1 MTSKDSKTTS
11 DRIVTRPDLKELARH
26 LGLSQTTVSRV
37 LSGSA
42 KNHRISSETEQRV
55 LAAAAKLNYKANVL
69 ARSLRSKR
77 SKTVGVMV
85 PEISEGYST
94 AVLGGIEEVLLLS
107 GFFYFVV
114 SHRHRT
120 DLLREYPSLLLSRA
134 VDGIIAV
141 DSTIEE
147 DLPIPVVAVSDH
159 HHRPSVVN
167 IELDHL
173 LAARYALDHLTRL
186 QHREIA
192 FIKGQS
198 FSSDTL
204 ARWRAICK
212 VAAEL
217 GIEINPR
224 LVIQLEDHGLGT
236 EPGRTAT
243 IALLERDVRFT
254 AIFAF
259 NDLAAI
265 GAITVLR
272 EAGIQVPAQVSVVGF
287 DDILSAATNNPPL
300 TTVRQPLQEMGRVA
314 ASTLLQMIHTE
325 KQDWSTHPIRLLP
338 TFVERQST
346 AWAPQASEAA
356 FSDSA
361 HPHKE
366 SNLQGN

>member
-1 MTSKDSKTTS
+1 MTSRDSDTPSRRAAVVKAG
-11 DRIVTRPDLKELARH
+11 LKELAH
-26 LGLSQTTVSRV
+26 YLGVSQTTVSRV
-37 LSGSA
+37 LNGSA
-42 KNHRISSETEQRV
+42 KDYRISEETQQRV
-55 LAAAAKLNYKANVL
+55 LAAAAKLNYKANAL
-69 ARSLRSKR
+69 ARSLRSQR

-94 AVLGGIEEVLLLS
+94 AVLGGIEDVLLLS

-114 SHRHRT
+114 SHRHRAE
-120 DLLREYPSLLLSRA
+120 LLREYPSLLMSRA
-134 VDGIIAV
+134 VEGLIAV
-141 DSTIEE
+141 DSAIEE
-147 DLPIPVVAVSDH
+147 ELPIPVVAVSDH
-159 HHRPSVVN
+159 HHRLSVIN

-173 LAARYALDHLTRL
+173 LAARYALEHLNRL
-186 QHREIA
+186 RHREIA

-212 VAAEL
+212 VAAEI

-224 LVIQLEDHGLGT
+224 LVTQLEGHGLGT
-236 EPGRTAT
+236 EPGRAAT
-243 IALLERDVRFT
+243 VRLLERGVRFT

-272 EAGIQVPAQVSVVGF
+272 EAGIQVPGQVSVVGF
-287 DDILSAATNNPPL
+287 DDILSAGTNNPPL

-314 ASTLLQMIHTE
+314 ASTLLQMIHSE
-325 KQDWSTHPIRLLP
+325 RQEWPKHPIRVLP

-346 AWAPQASEAA
+346 AMAA
-356 FSDSA
+356 T
-361 HPHKE
+361 K
-366 SNLQGN
+366 NLN

>member
-1 MTSKDSKTTS
+1 MIKEHRKASTSRNSARMS
-11 DRIVTRPDLKELARH
+11 LKELALH

-37 LSGSA
+37 INNSA
-42 KNHRISSETEQRV
+42 QAYRISADTQQRV
-55 LAAAAKLNYKANVL
+55 LAAAAKLNYKANAL

-94 AVLGGIEEVLLLS
+94 AVLGGIEDVLLLS

-120 DLLREYPSLLLSRA
+120 ELLREYPSLLLSRA
-134 VDGIIAV
+134 VEGIIAV
-141 DSTIEE
+141 DSAIEE

-159 HHRPSVVN
+159 HRRSSVIN
-167 IELDHL
+167 IELDHF
-173 LAARYALDHLTRL
+173 LAARYALEHLYHL
-186 QHREIA
+186 GHREIA

-204 ARWRAICK
+204 ARWRAICR
-212 VAAEL
+212 VAGDL
-217 GIEINPR
+217 GIEVNPR
-224 LVIQLEDHGLGT
+224 LVTQLEDFGLGS
-236 EPGRTAT
+236 EPGRAAT
-243 IALLERDVRFT
+243 VRLLERGIPFT

-272 EAGIQVPAQVSVVGF
+272 EAGIQVPEHVSVVGF
-287 DDILSAATNNPPL
+287 DDISSAATNNPPL
-300 TTVRQPLQEMGRVA
+300 TTVRQPMQEMGRVA
-314 ASTLLQMIHTE
+314 ASTLLQMIHDD
-325 KQDWSTHPIRLLP
+325 KNDWPKHPIRVLP

-346 AWAPQASEAA
+346 AAA
-356 FSDSA
+356 V
-361 HPHKE
+361 
-366 SNLQGN
+366 

>member
-1 MTSKDSKTTS
+1 MTSKDSKTSS
-11 DRIVTRPDLKELARH
+11 DRTATRPDLKELARH

-42 KNHRISSETEQRV
+42 KNHRISSETERRV

-114 SHRHRT
+114 SHRHRA

-134 VDGIIAV
+134 VEGIIAV
-141 DSTIEE
+141 DSALEE

-173 LAARYALDHLTRL
+173 LAARYALEHLNYL

-192 FIKGQS
+192 FIKGQN

-212 VAAEL
+212 IASEL

-236 EPGRTAT
+236 EPGKAAT
-243 IALLERDVRFT
+243 VALLDRGIRFT

-287 DDILSAATNNPPL
+287 DDILNAATNNPPL

-325 KQDWSTHPIRLLP
+325 KQDWPTHPIRILP
-338 TFVERQST
+338 TFVERQSS
-346 AWAPQASEAA
+346 ARAPQTSEAA

-361 HPHKE
+361 HQHKE
-366 SNLQGN
+366 FNLQGN

>member
-1 MTSKDSKTTS
+1 MTSKDSETPSQRTGA
-11 DRIVTRPDLKELARH
+11 RPDLKELAQH
-26 LGLSQTTVSRV
+26 LGVSQTTVSRV
-37 LSGSA
+37 LNGSA
-42 KNHRISSETEQRV
+42 KEYRISEETQQRV
-55 LAAAAKLNYKANVL
+55 LAAAAKLNYKANAL

-94 AVLGGIEEVLLLS
+94 AVLGGIEDVLLLS

-120 DLLREYPSLLLSRA
+120 ELLREYPSLLLSRA
-134 VDGIIAV
+134 VEGIIAV
-141 DSTIEE
+141 DSAIEE

-159 HHRPSVVN
+159 HRRPSVVN

-173 LAARYALDHLTRL
+173 LAARYALEHLYHL
-186 QHREIA
+186 GHREIA

-204 ARWRAICK
+204 ARWRAICRI
-212 VAAEL
+212 AGDL
-217 GIEINPR
+217 GLEVNPR
-224 LVIQLEDHGLGT
+224 LVTQLEDFGLGS
-236 EPGRTAT
+236 EPGRAAT
-243 IALLERDVRFT
+243 VRLLERGIPFT

-272 EAGIQVPAQVSVVGF
+272 GAGIDVPSQISVVGF

-300 TTVRQPLQEMGRVA
+300 TTVRQPMQEMGRA
-314 ASTLLQMIHTE
+314 AAATLLQMIDNE
-325 KQDWSTHPIRLLP
+325 PAEWPRHPIRVLP
-338 TFVERQST
+338 TFVERRST
-346 AWAPQASEAA
+346 SVARHLRKGSEVIPLR
-356 FSDSA
+356 SS
-361 HPHKE
+361 
-366 SNLQGN
+366 SS

>member
-1 MTSKDSKTTS
+1 MTSKDSTTPS
-11 DRIVTRPDLKELARH
+11 RRTAARPDLKELARH
-26 LGLSQTTVSRV
+26 LGVSQTTVSRV
-37 LSGSA
+37 LNGSA
-42 KNHRISSETEQRV
+42 KDYRISEETQRRV
-55 LAAAAKLNYKANVL
+55 LASAAQLNYKANAL
-69 ARSLRSKR
+69 ARGLRSKR

-94 AVLGGIEEVLLLS
+94 AVLGGIEDVLLLS

-114 SHRHRT
+114 SHRHRAE
-120 DLLREYPSLLLSRA
+120 LLREYPSLLLSRA
-134 VDGIIAV
+134 VEGIIAV
-141 DSTIEE
+141 DSALEE
-147 DLPIPVVAVSDH
+147 ALPIPVVAVSDH
-159 HHRPSVVN
+159 HHRRAVVN

-173 LAARYALDHLTRL
+173 LAARYALEHLNCL

-192 FIKGQS
+192 FIKGQT

-224 LVIQLEDHGLGT
+224 LVTQLEDHGLGT
-236 EPGRTAT
+236 EPGRA
-243 IALLERDVRFT
+243 AMVRLLERGVHFT

-272 EAGIQVPAQVSVVGF
+272 EVGIQVPAQISVVGF
-287 DDILSAATNNPPL
+287 DDISSAATNNPPL

-314 ASTLLQMIHTE
+314 ASTLLQMIHDE
-325 KQDWSTHPIRLLP
+325 KQAWPKHPIRVLP
-338 TFVERQST
+338 AFVERQST
-346 AWAPQASEAA
+346 AVASQARKQSVR
-356 FSDSA
+356 
-361 HPHKE
+361 PCI
-366 SNLQGN
+366 

>member
-1 MTSKDSKTTS
+1 MTSNDKETPSPTA
-11 DRIVTRPDLKELARH
+11 IVRPDLKELAKH
-26 LGLSQTTVSRV
+26 LGVSQTTVSRV
-37 LSGSA
+37 LNGSA
-42 KNHRISSETEQRV
+42 KQYRISEETQKRV

-94 AVLGGIEEVLLLS
+94 AVLGGIEDVLLLS

-114 SHRHRT
+114 SHRHHA

-134 VDGIIAV
+134 VEGIIAV
-141 DSTIEE
+141 DSVLEE
-147 DLPIPVVAVSDH
+147 DLPVPVVAVSDH

-167 IELDHL
+167 IELDHM
-173 LAARYALDHLTRL
+173 LAAHYALEHLKRL
-186 QHREIA
+186 HHSEIA
-192 FIKGQS
+192 FIKGQT

-217 GIEINPR
+217 DIEVNPR
-224 LVIQLEDHGLGT
+224 LVTQLDDHGLGT
-236 EPGRTAT
+236 EPGRAAT
-243 IALLERDVRFT
+243 VRLLERGEHFT

-272 EAGIQVPAQVSVVGF
+272 ESGIKVPEQVSVVGF
-287 DDILSAATNNPPL
+287 DDILSAGTNNPPL

-314 ASTLLQMIHTE
+314 ATTLLQMIQSE
-325 KQDWSTHPIRLLP
+325 RQEWPKHPIRVLP
-338 TFVERQST
+338 AFVERQST
-346 AWAPQASEAA
+346 AAA
-356 FSDSA
+356 RGRGAVQGKNFNS
-361 HPHKE
+361 
-366 SNLQGN
+366 QGN

>member
-1 MTSKDSKTTS
+1 MTSKDSTTPS
-11 DRIVTRPDLKELARH
+11 RRTAARPDLKELARH
-26 LGLSQTTVSRV
+26 LGVSQTTVSRV
-37 LSGSA
+37 LNGSA
-42 KNHRISSETEQRV
+42 KDYRISEETQQRV
-55 LAAAAKLNYKANVL
+55 LASAAQLNYKANAL
-69 ARSLRSKR
+69 ARGLRSKR

-94 AVLGGIEEVLLLS
+94 AVLGGIEDVLLLS

-114 SHRHRT
+114 SHRHRAE
-120 DLLREYPSLLLSRA
+120 LLREYPSLLLSRA
-134 VDGIIAV
+134 VEGIIAV
-141 DSTIEE
+141 DSALEE
-147 DLPIPVVAVSDH
+147 ALPIPVVAVSDH
-159 HHRPSVVN
+159 HHRPAVVN

-173 LAARYALDHLTRL
+173 LAARYALEHLNCL

-192 FIKGQS
+192 FIKGQT

-224 LVIQLEDHGLGT
+224 LVTQLEDHGLGT
-236 EPGRTAT
+236 EPGRAAT
-243 IALLERDVRFT
+243 VRLLERGVHFT

-272 EAGIQVPAQVSVVGF
+272 EVGIQVPAQISVVGF
-287 DDILSAATNNPPL
+287 DDISSAATNNPPL

-314 ASTLLQMIHTE
+314 ASTLLQMIHDE
-325 KQDWSTHPIRLLP
+325 KQEWPKHPIRVLP
-338 TFVERQST
+338 AFVERQST
-346 AWAPQASEAA
+346 AVASQARKQSVR
-356 FSDSA
+356 
-361 HPHKE
+361 PCI
-366 SNLQGN
+366 